1 MIKRFLLAKLHLE
14 SLSQNHSKFE
24 LKEALGQLPE
34 ELNGTYEEAISRIE
48 NQSKKSVALATFVFS
63 WVTCARAPLH
73 VAQLQYAL
81 AVQLGNNRIDKDCLI
96 DEDILLSV
104 CAGLVVIDDKSEIVR
119 FVHETTHHYFNQ
131 HKSRLLPNANADIA
145 AACLS
150 CFLSDTSMSPHG
162 NKVCYQAHQSEQSL
176 SSSSLQDAPSS
187 RKSTSVAFFAYANF
201 HTLYHIQ
208 VVSEDADKVHDL
220 TKEIFRRDDVLYLF
234 SLAGFSSMYH
244 GGTST
249 SGFQYR

>member
-14 SLSQNHSKFE
+14 SLSQNHSKSE

-145 AACLS
+145 AA
-150 CFLSDTSMSPHG
+150 
-162 NKVCYQAHQSEQSL
+162 
-176 SSSSLQDAPSS
+176 
-187 RKSTSVAFFAYANF
+187 
-201 HTLYHIQ
+201 
-208 VVSEDADKVHDL
+208 
-220 TKEIFRRDDVLYLF
+220 
-234 SLAGFSSMYH
+234 
-244 GGTST
+244 
-249 SGFQYR
+249 